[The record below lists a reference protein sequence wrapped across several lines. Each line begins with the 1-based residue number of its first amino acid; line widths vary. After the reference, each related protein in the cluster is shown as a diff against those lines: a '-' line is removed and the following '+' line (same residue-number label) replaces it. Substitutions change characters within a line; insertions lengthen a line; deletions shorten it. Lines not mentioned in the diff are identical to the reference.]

1 MPRTHDFDALHFQAM
16 EQAIISLW
24 VEGREFTY
32 QRVADMVAPRQAN
45 QPSPGNGTAR
55 DRLKAMALA
64 GLIEERDNGERK
76 RPYAYNRSGAPLAD
90 ATLAGPVAAYLADV
104 AVDART
110 KGDVVTALRFV
121 LRDERGCR
129 VETRGADG
137 VRHFAKVAER
147 ILASELQLLPQRCTA
162 LATADRENGLADA
175 ISPRTEA
182 TYVTSLR
189 GFLRYVAEHRL
200 APLIFSVATG
210 EGPWEEVKARY
221 LSPRDDA
228 GKFTS
233 AARYLR
239 SAWDDFRRTL
249 LDVAPGQR
257 VEPNDLT
264 EAHITA
270 VHARLREQGKL
281 EASKHIRHLWNVLTK
296 AGFGPLVGNKNEQAP
311 LPGTRVQLASG
322 RAPNTWMEFAQAL
335 QDGGFAP
342 ALVDQ
347 VRWYGEYVTLSER
360 EIRRRR
366 KEFPARPSE
375 RSQKEGTVRS
385 HVSGLRTWIGAAL
398 EFEGMTPATATPA
411 RLFGATAAD
420 HADAIAT
427 WWEERAARGEV
438 AGEWTTGL
446 KGILIPASMFALG
459 CYERIKKARGAT
471 LALKVGTDGAT
482 TRLDQGAEEAA
493 DKTAEEAAYY
503 SAYREI
509 QHFHGGLVAHA
520 SKSAHS
526 NAGGRRGG
534 PNAHIDVLTLMRTVP
549 PSWWQ
554 STLNAMIAAVRA
566 GMMRDNSTDFHRLVH
581 DTVWTAML
589 ISTGCRGEEL
599 AHIRFD
605 IQAQHFASER
615 RITLRKVDRKNERH
629 HTAFATSAILP
640 EDVLQHYLNVSRPF
654 FMRKLD
660 GGATAHPF
668 LFMNAKGTPIGCP
681 EEAPDG
687 DPTTR
692 NGKALDSRLAAY
704 RNRWQSAIARH
715 AVLAGVPVP
724 AVAYGVLGFH
734 SVRRVHGF
742 MVYLTMGLEMAANYL
757 GDHPQSIMDRYA
769 SIAGDFVDVAALRTL
784 PLFQHLPAVE
794 VPTQPA
800 LIAGTASDDLDILV
814 RAWGKGL
821 LTDDEFTARKAAL
834 QAPQAPQAGAGV
846 RKLPSGRAVGVR

>member
-1 MPRTHDFDALHFQAM
+1 M
-16 EQAIISLW
+16 EQAIIGLW
-24 VEGREFTY
+24 VEGQEFTY

-76 RPYAYNRSGAPLAD
+76 RPYAYNRSGTPLVD
-90 ATLAGPVAAYLADV
+90 ATLARPVAAYLADV

-110 KGDVVTALRFV
+110 KSDVVTALRFV
-121 LRDERGCR
+121 LRDERGRR

-137 VRHFAKVAER
+137 VRHLATVAER
-147 ILASELQLLPQRCTA
+147 ILVSELQLLPLRCTA
-162 LATADRENGLADA
+162 LAMADRQNGLADA

-182 TYVTSLR
+182 TYVSSIR

-200 APLIFSVATG
+200 APLVFSVATG
-210 EGPWEEVKARY
+210 EGPWEEVKAHY
-221 LSPRDDA
+221 LSPRDES

-233 AARYLR
+233 VARYLR

-249 LDVAPGQR
+249 MDIAPGQR
-257 VEPNDLT
+257 VEPNNVT
-264 EAHITA
+264 EAHIAA

-296 AGFGPLVGNKNEQAP
+296 AGFGPLVGKTKKQAP
-311 LPGTRVQLASG
+311 LPGTRVQLADG
-322 RAPNTWMEFAQAL
+322 RVPSSWPTFAQAL
-335 QDGGFAP
+335 EDGGFAP
-342 ALVDQ
+342 ALVEQ

-366 KEFPARPSE
+366 NEFPSRPSG
-375 RSQKEGTVRS
+375 RSQKQGTVRI

-398 EFEGMTPATATPA
+398 DVEGMTPATATPD
-411 RLFGATAAD
+411 RLFGTAAAD
-420 HADAIAT
+420 QADAIAT
-427 WWEERAARGEV
+427 WWEARAKRGEV
-438 AGEWTTGL
+438 AGDWTTGL

-459 CYERIKKARGAT
+459 CYERAKKTRGAT
-471 LALKVGTDGAT
+471 LALKVGTDGAA
-482 TRLDQGAEEAA
+482 TRLDRDTEEAA

-503 SAYREI
+503 AAYREI
-509 QHFHGGLVAHA
+509 QHFHEGLVAHA

-526 NAGGRRGG
+526 NAGSRRGG
-534 PNAHIDVLTLMRTVP
+534 PNALVDVLILMRTVP

-554 STLNAMIAAVRA
+554 STLDAMISEVRA
-566 GMMRDNSTDFHRLVH
+566 GMARDNSSNFHRLVQ

-605 IQAQHFASER
+605 IQAKYFASER
-615 RITLRKVDRKNERH
+615 RIMLRKADRKNVRG
-629 HTAFATSAILP
+629 HTVFATSTILP
-640 EDVLQHYLNVSRPF
+640 EDVLQHYLEVSRPF
-654 FMRKLD
+654 FMRNLE
-660 GGATAHPF
+660 GGSSAHPF
-668 LFMNAKGTPIGCP
+668 LFVKTDGAPIGCP

-687 DPTTR
+687 NEESRD
-692 NGKALDSRLAAY
+692 GKALDSRLNSY
-704 RNRWQSAIARH
+704 RSRWQSAIARH

-724 AVAYGVLGFH
+724 AAAYGVLGFH

-757 GDHPQSIMDRYA
+757 GDHPNSVMGAYA
-769 SIAGDFVDVAALRTL
+769 AIAGDFVDVASLRNL
-784 PLFQHLPAVE
+784 PLFKHLPATAA
-794 VPTQPA
+794 PAQPVV
-800 LIAGTASDDLDILV
+800 TADVAPDDLDVLV
-814 RAWGKGL
+814 RAWGRGL
-821 LTDDEFTARKAAL
+821 LTDEEFTARKEAL
-834 QAPQAPQAGAGV
+834 QTPRGPQAGAEA